1 MGCCVFIFVVKL
13 VKGFFMSSLKENVNR
28 ESRKFESRDT
38 DYIEKKA
45 WLEQIFCIYYV
56 QL

>member
-1 MGCCVFIFVVKL
+1 MGCYVFIFVVKL

-38 DYIEKKA
+38 DYIEKR
-45 WLEQIFCIYYV
+45 LEQIFCIYYV